1 MIRRPRHQLKPRPQL
16 LPMPSDLLKLFEE
29 VDWNALDKPLPP
41 EGHFT
46 SAHLAELFISKIAR
60 SQATGK
66 DGTRIGRFSEKL
78 GDETQLIER
87 KVLSDT
93 YLFTT
98 FKERLILRGAY
109 REPRQISI
117 PTVRDR
123 LTLRALCQILHTYV
137 PKSVGPSPHSLVREV
152 VTAIREDNQHQSFVR
167 IDVKN
172 FFPSILHH
180 RLENELSH
188 HGLDER
194 MRQLCMNA
202 IQTPTGD
209 KSSPNERGVPQGLS
223 ISGALASAFMLRFDT
238 LHQKRIQHFFRY
250 VDDILIICPTPKA
263 KSELKFISSSL
274 SRRGL
279 KAHALGTEG
288 KTEIRP
294 ISEGIDFLG
303 YHISI
308 GLVSIRKSSFQRM
321 FKNVLKVITDYR
333 YRRDA
338 DRMLFR
344 LNLKIS
350 GCQVDGKRRGWMMFF
365 SQTEDLKQLQF
376 LDRFVKQQ
384 LVRVEF
390 PADRITEAKKFIK
403 SYHEIRFNLATSSY
417 IPNFDTFT
425 QDEKVAAISTLTGQ
439 APEEVMAWKI
449 ENIDAEFNRLISKEI
464 QGLEQDVGSPS

>member
-1 MIRRPRHQLKPRPQL
+1 MA
-16 LPMPSDLLKLFEE
+16 SDLLKFFEE
-29 VDWNALDKPLPP
+29 IDWDALDQQLPA

-46 SAHLAELFISKIAR
+46 AAHLAELFRSKIAR

-78 GDETQLIER
+78 SDETQLIER
-87 KVLSDT
+87 KILSDA
-93 YLFTT
+93 YHFTT

-123 LTLRALCQILHTYV
+123 LTLRALCQVLHTYV
-137 PKSVGPSPHSLVREV
+137 QKSVGPSPHSLVREV
-152 VTAIREDNQHQSFVR
+152 VSAIREDSQHRSFVR
-167 IDVKN
+167 IDVKD
-172 FFPSILHH
+172 FFPAILHH
-180 RLENELSH
+180 RLEKELIH
-188 HGLDER
+188 HGIDER
-194 MRQLCMNA
+194 MRQLCINA
-202 IQTPTGD
+202 IKTPTGD

-223 ISGALASAFMLRFDT
+223 VSGALASTYMLRFDT
-238 LHQKRIQHFFRY
+238 LHQKRIRHFFRY
-250 VDDILIICPTPKA
+250 VDDILIICPTSHA
-263 KSELKFISSSL
+263 KSELKFVSSSL

-308 GLVSIRKSSFQRM
+308 GQVSIRKSSFQRM

-338 DRMLFR
+338 DRTLFR

-365 SQTEDLKQLQF
+365 SQTEDMNQLQF
-376 LDRFVKQQ
+376 LDHFVKQQ
-384 LVRVEF
+384 LRRVGF
-390 PADRITEAKKFIK
+390 PTDRIAEAKRFIK
-403 SYHEIRFNLATSSY
+403 SYHEIRFNLAGSTY

-425 QDEKVAAISTLTGQ
+425 QEDKVAVITTLTGR
-439 APEEVMAWKI
+439 AAEEVMAWNI
-449 ENIDAEFNRLISKEI
+449 ENIDDEFNRLISKEI

>member
-1 MIRRPRHQLKPRPQL
+1 MDGDLFAFLDAFDIDAFNLQLTP
-16 LPMPSDLLKLFEE
+16 EE
-29 VDWNALDKPLPP
+29 
-41 EGHFT
+41 HFT
-46 SAHLAELFISKIAR
+46 SAHLTELFTSKIAR

-93 YLFTT
+93 YQFTT

-123 LTLRALCQILHTYV
+123 LTLRALCQVLHTYV
-137 PKSVGPSPHSLVREV
+137 PKSVGPSPHSLVHEV
-152 VTAIREDNQHQSFVR
+152 VSAIRQNSQNQSFVR

-180 RLENELSH
+180 RLENELSY
-188 HGLDER
+188 HGIDER

-202 IQTPTGD
+202 IKTPTGD
-209 KSSPNERGVPQGLS
+209 KLSPNERGVPQGLS
-223 ISGALASAFMLRFDT
+223 ISGALSSLFMLRFDI
-238 LHQKRIQHFFRY
+238 LHQKKRQHFFRY
-250 VDDILIICPTPKA
+250 VDDILIICPTSHA
-263 KSELKFISSSL
+263 KNELKFVSSSL

-279 KAHALGTEG
+279 KAHAIGTEG

-308 GLVSIRKSSFQRM
+308 GQVSIRKSSFQRM

-338 DRMLFR
+338 DKTLFR
-344 LNLKIS
+344 LNLKVS

-365 SQTEDLKQLQF
+365 SQTEDLNQLQF

-384 LVRVEF
+384 LGRVGF
-390 PADRITEAKKFIK
+390 PADRITEAKRFVK
-403 SYHEIRFNLATSSY
+403 SYHEIRFNLDASSY
-417 IPNFDTFT
+417 VPNFDTFS
-425 QDEKVAAISTLTGQ
+425 QQQKVATIATLTDHT
-439 APEEVMAWKI
+439 PEEVMAWNI

>member
-1 MIRRPRHQLKPRPQL
+1 MA
-16 LPMPSDLLKLFEE
+16 SDLLKFFDEI
-29 VDWNALDKPLPP
+29 DWDALDQPLPA
-41 EGHFT
+41 EGHF
-46 SAHLAELFISKIAR
+46 AAAYLAELFRSKIAR

-66 DGTRIGRFSEKL
+66 DGTRIARFSEKL

-93 YLFTT
+93 YHFTT

-123 LTLRALCQILHTYV
+123 LTLRALCQVLHTYV

-152 VTAIREDNQHQSFVR
+152 VSAIRGDNQHQSFVR

-172 FFPSILHH
+172 FFPAILHH
-180 RLENELSH
+180 RLEKELSH
-188 HGLDER
+188 HGIDER
-194 MRQLCMNA
+194 MRQLCINA
-202 IQTPTGD
+202 IKTPTGE

-223 ISGALASAFMLRFDT
+223 ISGALASAFMLRFDI
-238 LHQKRIQHFFRY
+238 LHQKRIRHFFRY
-250 VDDILIICPTPKA
+250 VDDILIICPTSHA
-263 KSELKFISSSL
+263 KSELKFVSSSL

-308 GLVSIRKSSFQRM
+308 GQVSIRKSSFQRM

-338 DRMLFR
+338 DRTLFR

-350 GCQVDGKRRGWMMFF
+350 GCQVDGKRLGWMMFF
-365 SQTEDLKQLQF
+365 SLTEDMNQLQF

-384 LVRVEF
+384 LRRVGF
-390 PADRITEAKKFIK
+390 PTDRINEAKRFIK
-403 SYHEIRFNLATSSY
+403 SYHEIRFNLAGSSY
-417 IPNFDTFT
+417 IPNLDTFT
-425 QDEKVAAISTLTGQ
+425 QDEKVAVITTLTGR
-439 APEEVMAWKI
+439 AAEEVMAWNI
-449 ENIDAEFNRLISKEI
+449 ENIDDEFNRLISKEI

>member
-1 MIRRPRHQLKPRPQL
+1 MA
-16 LPMPSDLLKLFEE
+16 SELLKFFEE
-29 VDWNALDKPLPP
+29 IDWDALDQPLPA
-41 EGHFT
+41 EGHFAA
-46 SAHLAELFISKIAR
+46 AHLAELFRSKIAR

-66 DGTRIGRFSEKL
+66 DGTRIGRFSEIL
-78 GDETQLIER
+78 DDEIQLIER
-87 KVLSDT
+87 KVLSNT
-93 YLFTT
+93 YHFTA

-123 LTLRALCQILHTYV
+123 LTLRALCQVLHTYV

-152 VTAIREDNQHQSFVR
+152 VSAIRNDSQHQLFVR

-172 FFPSILHH
+172 FFPAILHH
-180 RLENELSH
+180 RLETELSH
-188 HGLDER
+188 HGIDER

-202 IQTPTGD
+202 IKTPTGD

-223 ISGALASAFMLRFDT
+223 ISGALASAFMLRFDV
-238 LHQKRIQHFFRY
+238 LHQRRIRHFFRY
-250 VDDILIICPTPKA
+250 VDDILIICPA
-263 KSELKFISSSL
+263 SAAESELKYVSSSL

-294 ISEGIDFLG
+294 VSEGIDFLG

-308 GLVSIRKSSFQRM
+308 GQVSIRKSSFQRM
-321 FKNVLKVITDYR
+321 FRNVLKVITDYR

-338 DRMLFR
+338 DRTLFR

-350 GCQVDGKRRGWMMFF
+350 GCQMEGKRRGWMMFF
-365 SQTEDLKQLQF
+365 SQTENLNQLQF

-384 LVRVEF
+384 LGRVGF
-390 PADRITEAKKFIK
+390 PTDRIAETKTFIK
-403 SYHEIRFNLATSSY
+403 SYHEIKYNLAASSY
-417 IPNFDTFT
+417 IPNFGVFT
-425 QDEKVAAISTLTGQ
+425 HDEMVAAIATLTDH
-439 APEEVMAWKI
+439 APAEVMAWSI
-449 ENIDAEFNRLISKEI
+449 ENIEAEFNRLISKEI